1 MCNDTTS
8 IKFSWQS
15 HCPHPDTLEICN
27 PVVPLPLLPA
37 LHFAKKNHKKGLP
50 LTNLAVKRYHRK
62 KNTNFQVRFQ
72 LDFTCFLPGL
82 SKPGKNAVFQI
93 CILQYPK
100 LENYR
105 RPDLVLV
112 QSNLGLTY

>member
-1 MCNDTTS
+1 MYNDTTS

-15 HCPHPDTLEICN
+15 HCPHPDTLEISN

-62 KNTNFQVRFQ
+62 KNKFPSTLSVGFYMF
-72 LDFTCFLPGL
+72 FTWVIQTWKKMQF
-82 SKPGKNAVFQI
+82 FQI

-112 QSNLGLTY
+112 QSNLGYTY